1 MTVICSNN
9 NSRLAGCL
17 AVRPKSQDCLS
28 VWYYNIC
35 MLHLSTMSYSH
46 FPHVIVYTWSAST
59 SSCSFNTLGTA
70 IKSQVE
76 HCVCG
81 VDGRMKEEGE
91 MFKCPQKIS
100 PQSSHTFPQHKAYMF
115 LILLSMHYTEA
126 VTIPSYGRLCVPD
139 RFLPVCTPWSK
150 LHTQTAGLH
159 PEQPV
164 KEQLANKQ
172 LTFQHHWLSDQRE
185 KCTKVHQVTPLQL
198 LHFWHICVSKGTISY

>member
-1 MTVICSNN
+1 MGTRLSDSPSSLLSPALDVLRTAEVEFRRQNVQLHEGGDHMTVICSNN
-9 NSRLAGCL
+9 KSRLAGCL

-100 PQSSHTFPQHKAYMF
+100 PQSSPTFPWHIAYMF
-115 LILLSMHYTEA
+115 LILLHALYRSCYNT
-126 VTIPSYGRLCVPD
+126 
-139 RFLPVCTPWSK
+139 FLWALMC
-150 LHTQTAGLH
+150 A
-159 PEQPV
+159 
-164 KEQLANKQ
+164 
-172 LTFQHHWLSDQRE
+172 
-185 KCTKVHQVTPLQL
+185 
-198 LHFWHICVSKGTISY
+198 